1 MKRNMATAIMILL
14 LCVLLCACGY
24 RDRNTGTTANDAAR
38 DPMKDRTDMAPDTE
52 DGIID
57 ENSDDNGVIT
67 DGRETGE
74 KADDES
80 VLDESFLSPRPSPSP
95 DPGPKTSMKP

>member
-80 VLDESFLSPRPSPSP
+80 VLDESFLSPSP